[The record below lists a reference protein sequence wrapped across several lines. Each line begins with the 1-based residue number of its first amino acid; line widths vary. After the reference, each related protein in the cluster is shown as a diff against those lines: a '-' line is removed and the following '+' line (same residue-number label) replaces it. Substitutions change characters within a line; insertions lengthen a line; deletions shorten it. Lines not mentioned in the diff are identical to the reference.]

1 MTEQTKREPRK
12 VRRDELPV
20 SCPGE
25 GRDPAALHPRVF
37 IPLKRVGEVES
48 CPYCGARFELQD

>member
-1 MTEQTKREPRK
+1 MTEQTQREPRK

-20 SCPGE
+20 SCPE
-25 GRDPAALHPRVF
+25 QGRDPAELHPRVF
-37 IPLKRVGEVES
+37 IPLKRAGEMGS